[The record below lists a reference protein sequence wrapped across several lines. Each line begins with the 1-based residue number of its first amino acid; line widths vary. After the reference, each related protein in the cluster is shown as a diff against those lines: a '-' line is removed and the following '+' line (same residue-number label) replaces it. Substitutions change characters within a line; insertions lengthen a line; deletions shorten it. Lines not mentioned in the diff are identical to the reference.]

1 MDNISRRNTGKPR
14 GIVASKTVVEWVD
27 DIDGR
32 PAAETVTFALDGV
45 EYEID
50 LSTEHATALRASLKE
65 FIRKARTEEAAA
77 APRTPEQDVPMQD
90 DELDL
95 TPAPTPAESSRHLP
109 APRSA
114 IKSRMSAAQLA
125 MDVEGFDEPDEPPAK
140 RARAPRKAAAEKAKG
155 TPVKAAPVKATAKT
169 ASAKTTEKAAKAP
182 ARTTAAAKTTVKAA
196 PAATKQAPATTK
208 QAPAATTQAPAAKP
222 EPATKAPAAAKSAP
236 APTAAAPAPK
246 AAEPQPAPKPA
257 TPEPEPRRPTMA
269 SPFSQPAAATAT
281 APAKKDGPAN
291 PPMITFSSA
300 KP

>member
-27 DIDGR
+27 DIDGG

-77 APRTPEQDVPMQD
+77 ARRTPAPDAEQD
-90 DELDL
+90 DELGL
-95 TPAPTPAESSRHLP
+95 MPAPTPAESSRHLP

-114 IKSRMSAAQLA
+114 IKSRISAAQLA

-140 RARAPRKAAAEKAKG
+140 RARAPRKAAAEKAK
-155 TPVKAAPVKATAKT
+155 TAPAK
-169 ASAKTTEKAAKAP
+169 ASAKIAKSP
-182 ARTTAAAKTTVKAA
+182 ARKTAAAATTVKAA
-196 PAATKQAPATTK
+196 PAKPAP
-208 QAPAATTQAPAAKP
+208 AKP
-222 EPATKAPAAAKSAP
+222 EPTPKP
-236 APTAAAPAPK
+236 APAPK
-246 AAEPQPAPKPA
+246 AAEPQPTPTPPTPAPA
-257 TPEPEPRRPTMA
+257 EPQRPTVA
-269 SPFSQPAAATAT
+269 SPFSQPAAAAAT
-281 APAKKDGPAN
+281 APARKDGPAN

>member
-27 DIDGR
+27 DIDGG

-50 LSTEHATALRASLKE
+50 LSTEHATALRASMKE

-77 APRTPEQDVPMQD
+77 ARRTTAQDVPDED
-90 DELDL
+90 DELGL
-95 TPAPTPAESSRHLP
+95 MPAPTPADSSRHLP

-114 IKSRMSAAQLA
+114 IKSRISAAQLA
-125 MDVEGFDEPDEPPAK
+125 MDVEGFDEADEPPAK
-140 RARAPRKAAAEKAKG
+140 RARAPRKATAEKAKT
-155 TPVKAAPVKATAKT
+155 TPVKATPAKAAAKT

-196 PAATKQAPATTK
+196 PAPT
-208 QAPAATTQAPAAKP
+208 AKP
-222 EPATKAPAAAKSAP
+222 EPAVKTAEPAP
-236 APTAAAPAPK
+236 APKTAKVAPAPK
-246 AAEPQPAPKPA
+246 AAEPAPAPKAAEPAPKAAEPAPKPA
-257 TPEPEPRRPTMA
+257 TPEPEPQRPTMA
-269 SPFSQPAAATAT
+269 SPFSQPAAAAAT
-281 APAKKDGPAN
+281 SPAKKDGPAN